1 MRMQNFIKTVATTT
15 LLTAALA
22 VSATADHHG
31 HAIMEA
37 VKSADRPDTDKARDA
52 GRKPAQVLM
61 FSGVAPG
68 MTVLDVN
75 AGGGYYSEILSRAV
89 GEAGKVYSHNGP
101 VYWAFMKETLPERY
115 ADERLPNVEHIHN
128 GKETIELAEN
138 SVDIAMAVL
147 SYHDYFFTHE
157 ARPGGGH
164 EDVGAVL
171 ASIKKVLKPG
181 GTFVVVDHV
190 APEGSGPA
198 DFDRLH
204 RLNPDFVKKQ
214 MLEAGFTFVAESDVL
229 ENPDDSN
236 NSSPFAKEIQGKT
249 NRFVYKFTK

>member
-1 MRMQNFIKTVATTT
+1 MRMQNLIKTIATTT
-15 LLTAALA
+15 LFTVALA

-31 HAIMEA
+31 PAIMKA
-37 VKSADRPDTDKARDA
+37 VENADRPAADKARDK

-75 AGGGYYSEILSRAV
+75 AGSGYYSEILSHTV
-89 GEAGKVYSHNGP
+89 GEHGKVYSHNGP

-115 ADERLPNVEHIHN
+115 ADGRLPNVEHIHN

-138 SVDIAMAVL
+138 SVDVAMAVL
-147 SYHDYFFTHE
+147 SYHDYFFTHA

-164 EDVGAVL
+164 EDVAAVL
-171 ASIKKVLKPG
+171 TSIKKVLKPG
-181 GTFVVVDHV
+181 GTFVIVDHV

-214 MLEAGFTFVAESDVL
+214 MGEAGFTFIGETDALV
-229 ENPDDSN
+229 NPDDSN
-236 NSSPFAKEIQGKT
+236 DGSPFAEGIQGKT
-249 NRFVYKFTK
+249 NRFVYKFTN